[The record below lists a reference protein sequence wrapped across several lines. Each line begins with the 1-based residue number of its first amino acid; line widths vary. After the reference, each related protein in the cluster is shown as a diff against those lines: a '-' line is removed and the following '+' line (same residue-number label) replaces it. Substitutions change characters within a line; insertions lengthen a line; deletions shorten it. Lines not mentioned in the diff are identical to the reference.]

1 MHRLTG
7 RACLRAEVHTSSL
20 PKAKELVRRRL
31 YDSVFPLLAACFAVE
46 QTELFVYDS
55 LVIWY
60 DAAHGGTRQPPHR
73 DGSLLSCNIALSDP
87 EDFEGGGT
95 HFEALGGAPLQQVQ
109 GHAICHASGARH
121 SGHPISSGTR
131 WVLVI
136 FVNARAAIMHA
147 RSAGPQRLSNWLGL
161 GLVLVLGLGLGLGFP
176 PLSPVLPCLSR
187 TRSHGGRLWQG

>member
-1 MHRLTG
+1 MRTSLCASVSRLRAQCRLTG

-46 QTELFVYDS
+46 RTELFVYDS

-95 HFEALGGAPLQQVQ
+95 HFEALGGAPLQQAQ
-109 GHAICHASGARH
+109 GHAMCHASGVRH
-121 SGHPISSGTR
+121 SGHPITSGTR

-147 RSAGPQRLSNWLGL
+147 RSDCQTG
-161 GLVLVLGLGLGLGFP
+161 
-176 PLSPVLPCLSR
+176 
-187 TRSHGGRLWQG
+187 